1 MKRRAV
7 FSAPDMGTIRHAMT
21 AARKAGVQDGD
32 ISLIARS
39 DISLEEITEDR
50 KVVEGDFYPAAVKGA
65 FGGGAAGL
73 LAGLAA
79 VVFAPIGITVAG
91 VVGLGLAGASLGTW
105 ATALAGSAV
114 ADPVRRQFEDVI
126 EQGKIL
132 LVIDVEQERHHAA
145 VTAVSA
151 TGVTHLPFDKPTVMT

>member
-7 FSAPDMGTIRHAMT
+7 FSAPDMPTIRHAMT
-21 AARKAGVQDGD
+21 AARKAGVDNDD

-39 DISLEEITEDR
+39 DISLEEIPEDR
-50 KVVEGDFYPAAVKGA
+50 KVVEGDFYPAAVRGA
-65 FGGGAAGL
+65 VGGGAVGL

-91 VVGLGLAGASLGTW
+91 VLGLGLAGASLGTW

-114 ADPVRRQFEDVI
+114 EDPVRRQFEDVI
-126 EQGKIL
+126 EQGRIL
-132 LVIDVEQERHHAA
+132 LVIDVEEDRYDAA
-145 VTAVSA
+145 VA
-151 TGVTHLPFDKPTVMT
+151 TVVAAGVTHLPFDKPTVMT